1 MAIPTQHDYLS
12 NLQSI
17 FKKHIIN
24 VDEELTFLPYVSINR
39 NMNKLQYKKLRADR
53 ITPQVA
59 FLKLSACALLESAVL
74 DIGKSRYS
82 ILMVSES
89 SRILLDSRGVVH
101 SSPGEPETIIDPSPV
116 KFLEYVKELSRK
128 AADFSEAAHLSF
140 PVPAGGV
147 GYLGYETAAL
157 MDEIHLSD
165 QQDELQLPDSIFVF
179 GRVFVVFD
187 HYKDELIILA
197 LNRERETYN
206 LNNEIQKVE
215 ERLFDA
221 DFRAFQGD
229 ETEYPAE
236 ADLGKHAEAYIAGV
250 GKVKEAVIRG
260 DLLQGVLSY
269 RVVVKSE
276 IPPFEAYRRL
286 RRTNPSPYM
295 FFLDF
300 SDFILYGASPEVM
313 IKLTE
318 GVATIKPI
326 AGTRPRGSSR
336 KEDLWLEH
344 ELLNDPKERAEH
356 LMLIDLAR
364 NDLNRVCKAG
374 TVQVSKSFSVER
386 YSHVMHI
393 VSEIEGEMNDE
404 MDAFD
409 LIRATFPAGTVS
421 GAPKIKAMEI
431 ISSLEPIKRGPYA
444 GLIGY
449 IDINNDFD
457 SCIVIRS
464 VICKEGTFYVQA
476 GAGIVYD
483 SVPEKEY
490 EETVNKARAMIQTLG
505 GIS

>member
-1 MAIPTQHDYLS
+1 
-12 NLQSI
+12 
-17 FKKHIIN
+17 
-24 VDEELTFLPYVSINR
+24 
-39 NMNKLQYKKLRADR
+39 MNELQYKKLRADR

-89 SRILLDSRGVVH
+89 SRILLDSRGVVY
-101 SSPGEPETIIDPSPV
+101 STSGGSEKIIDPSPL
-116 KFLEYVKELSRK
+116 KFLEYVKEYSRK
-128 AADFSEAAHLSF
+128 SVDFPEAAHLSF

-157 MDEIHLSD
+157 MDEIHLAD
-165 QQDELQLPDSIFVF
+165 QHDELQLPDSIFVF

-197 LNRERETYN
+197 LNREGENYN
-206 LNNEIQKVE
+206 LKEEIQKVE
-215 ERLFDA
+215 DRLFDA

-229 ETEYPAE
+229 ETEYTAV
-236 ADLGKHAEAYIAGV
+236 ADAGKHAGAYIAGV
-250 GKVKEAVIRG
+250 KKVREAVIRG
-260 DLLQGVLSY
+260 DLLQGVLSH
-269 RVVVKSE
+269 RVAVKSE

-300 SDFILYGASPEVM
+300 SGFILYGASPEVM
-313 IKLTE
+313 IKYTE

-326 AGTRPRGSSR
+326 AGTRPRGKTR
-336 KEDLWLEH
+336 KEDLRLEQ
-344 ELLNDPKERAEH
+344 ELLHDPKERAEH

-364 NDLNRVCKAG
+364 NDLNRVCKPG

-393 VSEIEGEMNDE
+393 VSEVEGELEDE
-404 MDAFD
+404 KDAFD
-409 LIRATFPAGTVS
+409 LIRASFPAGTVS

-431 ISSLEPIKRGPYA
+431 ISSLEPVKRGPYA

-457 SCIVIRS
+457 SCIIIRS

-483 SVPEKEY
+483 SIPEKEY
-490 EETVNKARAMIQTLG
+490 EETVNKAKATIQTLG
-505 GIS
+505 GVS

>member
-1 MAIPTQHDYLS
+1 
-12 NLQSI
+12 
-17 FKKHIIN
+17 
-24 VDEELTFLPYVSINR
+24 
-39 NMNKLQYKKLRADR
+39 MNELQYKKLRADR

-89 SRILLDSRGVVH
+89 SRIQLDSRGVVCTAPDGLERIID
-101 SSPGEPETIIDPSPV
+101 SSPE
-116 KFLEYVKELSRK
+116 KFLEYVKEYSRK
-128 AADFSEAAHLSF
+128 SVDFPEAVHLSF

-157 MDEIHLSD
+157 MDEIHLAD
-165 QQDELQLPDSIFVF
+165 QHDDLQLPDSVFVF

-197 LNRERETYN
+197 LKREGENYN
-206 LNNEIQKVE
+206 LKKEIQKIE
-215 ERLFDA
+215 DRLFDA

-229 ETEYPAE
+229 ETEYA
-236 ADLGKHAEAYIAGV
+236 ADADTDKHAEVYITGV
-250 GKVKEAVIRG
+250 KKVREAVIRG
-260 DLLQGVLSY
+260 DLLQGVLSH
-269 RVVVKSE
+269 RVAVKSG

-300 SDFILYGASPEVM
+300 SGFILYGASPEVM
-313 IKLTE
+313 IKFTE

-326 AGTRPRGSSR
+326 AGTRPRGKTR
-336 KEDLWLEH
+336 KEDLRLEQ
-344 ELLNDPKERAEH
+344 ELLHDPKERAEH

-364 NDLNRVCKAG
+364 NDLNRVCKPG

-393 VSEIEGEMNDE
+393 VSEVEGELDDE
-404 MDAFD
+404 KDVFD
-409 LIRATFPAGTVS
+409 LIRASFPAGTVS

-431 ISSLEPIKRGPYA
+431 ISALEPVKRGPYA

-449 IDINNDFD
+449 IDIHNDFD
-457 SCIVIRS
+457 SCIIIRS

-483 SVPEKEY
+483 SIPEKEY
-490 EETVNKARAMIQTLG
+490 EETVNKAKATIQTLG
-505 GIS
+505 GLS

>member
-1 MAIPTQHDYLS
+1 
-12 NLQSI
+12 
-17 FKKHIIN
+17 
-24 VDEELTFLPYVSINR
+24 
-39 NMNKLQYKKLRADR
+39 MNELQYKKLRADR

-89 SRILLDSRGVVH
+89 SRILLDSRGVVY
-101 SSPGEPETIIDPSPV
+101 SNPGGSEKIIDPSPE
-116 KFLEYVKELSRK
+116 KFLEYVKEYSRK
-128 AADFSEAAHLSF
+128 SVDFSEAAHLSF

-157 MDEIHLSD
+157 MDEIHLAD
-165 QQDELQLPDSIFVF
+165 QHDELRLPDSIFVF

-197 LNRERETYN
+197 LNREGETYN
-206 LNNEIQKVE
+206 LKEEIQKVE
-215 ERLFDA
+215 DRLFDA

-229 ETEYPAE
+229 ETEYTAA
-236 ADLGKHAEAYIAGV
+236 ADAGKHAEAYITGV
-250 GKVKEAVIRG
+250 KKVREAVIRG
-260 DLLQGVLSY
+260 DLLQGVLSH
-269 RVVVKSE
+269 RVAVKSE

-300 SDFILYGASPEVM
+300 SGFILYGASPEVM
-313 IKLTE
+313 IKYTE

-326 AGTRPRGSSR
+326 AGTRPRGKTR
-336 KEDLWLEH
+336 KEDLRLEQ
-344 ELLNDPKERAEH
+344 ELLNDSKERAEH

-364 NDLNRVCKAG
+364 NDFNRVCKAG

-393 VSEIEGEMNDE
+393 VSEIEGELNDD

-431 ISSLEPIKRGPYA
+431 ISSLEPVKRGPYA

-464 VICKEGTFYVQA
+464 VICKDGVFYVQA

-483 SVPEKEY
+483 SIPEKEY

-505 GIS
+505 GIV

>member
-1 MAIPTQHDYLS
+1 MMVD
-12 NLQSI
+12 NLP
-17 FKKHIIN
+17 
-24 VDEELTFLPYVSINR
+24 DERLTFFPDVSINR
-39 NMNKLQYKKLRADR
+39 NMNRLKYKKLRADR

-89 SRILLDSRGVVH
+89 SRISLDSRGVVY
-101 SSPGEPETIIDPSPV
+101 SIPGWPETIIDSSPV
-116 KFLEYVKELSRK
+116 KFLDYVKEFSRN
-128 AADFSEAAHLSF
+128 AANFSEAANLSV

-157 MDEIHLSD
+157 MDEINLSD
-165 QQDELQLPDSIFVF
+165 QHDQLQLPDSIFVF

-197 LNRERETYN
+197 LQRKGESYN
-206 LNNEIQKVE
+206 LDDEIRKVE

-229 ETEYPAE
+229 ETEYTAEYAAETDQGDPAE
-236 ADLGKHAEAYIAGV
+236 AYMNGV
-250 GKVKEAVIRG
+250 AKVREAVIRG
-260 DLLQGVLSY
+260 DLLQGVLSH
-269 RVVVKSE
+269 RVAVKSE

-336 KEDLWLEH
+336 KEDLRLEH

-374 TVQVSKSFSVER
+374 TVQVSKSYSIER

-393 VSEIEGEMNDE
+393 VSEVEGELDDE
-404 MDAFD
+404 KDAFD
-409 LIRATFPAGTVS
+409 LIRAAFPAGTVS

-431 ISSLEPIKRGPYA
+431 ISSLEPVKRGPYA

-449 IDINNDFD
+449 IDINNNFD

-464 VICKEGTFYVQA
+464 VICREGTFYVQA

-505 GIS
+505 GVS